1 MFFSELTWNLCFTNF
16 KEFKMATASTK
27 YTKTAIILHWLIA
40 VAIIFMF
47 ILAWFMTD
55 LPKEAPKS
63 ASFDLFNLGFYTW
76 HLNEEVSPR
85 SFYFNLHK
93 SVGVTLLG
101 LILFRVFWR
110 LTHPAP
116 ALLKSMK
123 VWEKKLAKGSH
134 HAFYL
139 AMVLLPLSGVIMATY
154 SKYGIKWFGIPMIEG
169 LGNDEMREVFK
180 MIHDY
185 MGYIILALFALHLL
199 GVIKHTFINKDG
211 VLKRMTFK

>member
-1 MFFSELTWNLCFTNF
+1 
-16 KEFKMATASTK
+16 MAIASPKK
-27 YTKTAIILHWLIA
+27 YTRTAIILHWLIA
-40 VAIIFMF
+40 IAIIFMF
-47 ILAWFMTD
+47 ALAWFMTN

-63 ASFDLFNLGFYTW
+63 SSFDLFNLGIFTW
-76 HLNEEVSPR
+76 QLNEEVSPR

-116 ALLKSMK
+116 PLLKSMK

-139 AMVLLPLSGVIMATY
+139 VMVLLPLSGFIMSMY
-154 SKYGIKWFGIPMIEG
+154 SKYGVKWFGISIVEG
-169 LGNDEMREVFK
+169 LGNDQLRDVF
-180 MIHDY
+180 MAIHDY
-185 MGYIILALFALHLL
+185 AGYVLLALFVLHLL
-199 GVIKHTFINKDG
+199 GVFKHTFINKDG

>member
-1 MFFSELTWNLCFTNF
+1 
-16 KEFKMATASTK
+16 
-27 YTKTAIILHWLIA
+27 LHWLIA
-40 VAIIFMF
+40 IAIIFMF
-47 ILAWFMTD
+47 ALAWFMTN

-63 ASFDLFNLGFYTW
+63 SSFDLFNLGIFTW
-76 HLNEEVSPR
+76 QLNEEVSPR

-116 ALLKSMK
+116 PLLKSMK

-139 AMVLLPLSGVIMATY
+139 VMVLLPLSGFIMSMY
-154 SKYGIKWFGIPMIEG
+154 SKYGVKWFGISIVEG
-169 LGNDEMREVFK
+169 LGNDQLRDVF
-180 MIHDY
+180 MAIHDY
-185 MGYIILALFALHLL
+185 SGYVLLALFALHLL
-199 GVIKHTFINKDG
+199 GVFKHTFINKDG